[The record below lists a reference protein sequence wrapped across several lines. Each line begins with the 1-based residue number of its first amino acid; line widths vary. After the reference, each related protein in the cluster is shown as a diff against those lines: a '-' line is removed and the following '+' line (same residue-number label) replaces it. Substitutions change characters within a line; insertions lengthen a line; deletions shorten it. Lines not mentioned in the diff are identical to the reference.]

1 MFDNTLINRL
11 VDEKDFLKRES
22 LLNQFE
28 RECQE
33 MDQIR
38 DADMMGENGEVS

>member
-11 VDEKDFLKRES
+11 VDEKDFLKREI

-28 RECQE
+28 KECQE
-33 MDQIR
+33 MDKIR
-38 DADMMGENGEVS
+38 DADMMGENGEVF